1 MAGKLSG
8 SRRRSY
14 TKSRAKNRQ
23 HLQKPSGAITNR
35 VTKVG
40 GDRFAIVSIDPAKNR
55 SEWMMADYFGKLLI
69 EPQTLEHQSGHFK
82 AAIVLV
88 RQAQQE
94 HQIKDTIVVVERTGN
109 YHLAPKRAFA
119 SAGFETRVVHPFAT
133 KQYRM
138 PADPG
143 NKTDETDLH
152 AQHRAAVAGFG
163 LCERELPITYRE
175 LQLRSRHRRN
185 LVEKSSSL
193 ACQIRDNLHL
203 SMPGYAALFDRLLEN
218 HTAMSVGRCCESP
231 AKVLKLGR
239 DGICKR
245 LRNESIRCNQRA
257 IDKILSW
264 ASQSADAPI
273 QDGALHHA
281 IFKDLDELNQHL
293 NRQITA
299 IERDLAS
306 VLVQTPYVR
315 LMAIPGI
322 NVVSAAD
329 LAAEMG
335 PIDGYANANAITGRC
350 GLFPS
355 RHQSDQTDS
364 SGPIIRKANRRL
376 RCALMRIAD
385 NLAAHCAY
393 YRGLAEQDFAR
404 GVDIRASR
412 VKTAKK
418 ISRLAFACLA
428 GDQPLK
434 HPAFRSPDSIL
445 EKLREFHRLH
455 QTPMQQVL
463 TDLTRAVEQLPG
475 HTQGHEATV
484 VSKVLR
490 EHAKRKRA
498 PVGIGKLLTAVLA
511 RLGVSPNDV
520 SKTNSLEPED
530 RP

>member
-8 SRRRSY
+8 SRRRSH

-40 GDRFAIVSIDPAKNR
+40 GDRFAIVCIDPAKNR

-203 SMPGYAALFDRLLEN
+203 SMPGYAALFDRLLE
-218 HTAMSVGRCCESP
+218 HQTAMLVGRCCESP

-245 LRNESIRCNQRA
+245 LRKESLRCNKRT
-257 IDKILSW
+257 IDKIISW
-264 ASQSADAPI
+264 ASQSVDAPI
-273 QDGALHHA
+273 RDGALHHA
-281 IFKDLDELNQHL
+281 IWTDLEELYQHL
-293 NRQITA
+293 NQQITA
-299 IERDLAS
+299 IERELAS

-315 LMAIPGI
+315 LMSIPGI

-329 LAAEMG
+329 LAGEMG

-418 ISRLAFACLA
+418 FSRLAFACLA
-428 GDQPLK
+428 GDQPLR
-434 HPAFRSPDSIL
+434 HPAFRAPDSVL
-445 EKLREFHRLH
+445 EKLREFHRIH

-463 TDLTRAVEQLPG
+463 AD
-475 HTQGHEATV
+475 
-484 VSKVLR
+484 
-490 EHAKRKRA
+490 
-498 PVGIGKLLTAVLA
+498 
-511 RLGVSPNDV
+511 
-520 SKTNSLEPED
+520 
-530 RP
+530 

>member
-1 MAGKLSG
+1 MMAG
-8 SRRRSY
+8 Y
-14 TKSRAKNRQ
+14 
-23 HLQKPSGAITNR
+23 
-35 VTKVG
+35 V
-40 GDRFAIVSIDPAKNR
+40 
-55 SEWMMADYFGKLLI
+55 GKLLI

-82 AAIVLV
+82 VAFALV
-88 RQAQQE
+88 RQAQKE
-94 HQIKDTIVVVERTGN
+94 HHIQDTIVVVERTGN

-119 SAGFETRVVHPFAT
+119 SAGFETRVIHPFAT

-203 SMPGYAALFDRLLEN
+203 SMPGYAALFDRLLE
-218 HTAMSVGRCCESP
+218 HQTAMLVGRCCESP

-245 LRNESIRCNQRA
+245 LRKESLRCNKRT
-257 IDKILSW
+257 IDKIISW
-264 ASQSADAPI
+264 ASQSVDAPI
-273 QDGALHHA
+273 RDGALHHA
-281 IFKDLDELNQHL
+281 IWTDLEELYQHL
-293 NRQITA
+293 NQQITA
-299 IERDLAS
+299 IERELAS

-315 LMAIPGI
+315 LMSIPGI

-329 LAAEMG
+329 LAGEMG

-418 ISRLAFACLA
+418 FSRLAFACLA
-428 GDQPLK
+428 GDQPLR
-434 HPAFRSPDSIL
+434 HPAFRAPDSVL
-445 EKLREFHRLH
+445 EKLREFHRIH

-463 TDLTRAVEQLPG
+463 ADLTRAVEQLPG
-475 HTQGHEATV
+475 HTQGHEAIV
-484 VSKVLR
+484 VASVLR
-490 EHAKRKRA
+490 KHSERRRG
-498 PVGIGKLLTAVLA
+498 PVEIGELLTAVLA
-511 RLGVSPNDV
+511 RLGVPPNETNK
-520 SKTNSLEPED
+520 SNSLEIEE